1 MKDSNSSDLLE
12 SSFLSDS
19 SIEKKVTNK
28 INLKYQ
34 KKKSEL
40 KLNKQKKGSSLRK
53 YERNKINIYTR
64 YQTPFMKDT
73 FSSTLNNDSSNF
85 ESQIPCSNR
94 LKTSRINMN
103 KSVRYSLR
111 LQELNSFYEEEEK
124 KRKKIIENEYV
135 KVIDKM
141 INLID
146 NAQFEIFLLN
156 KCNKDNNHLFKEYIK
171 SIYEHILN
179 VKKENEENIQ
189 EENYKSDEEIF
200 KNDEKENIILKESN
214 ERKKAYNKVF
224 SLMFNSLNEL
234 IFINKVNEDEDDN
247 LSTEENVQN
256 FNVNFNV
263 NVNNIL
269 NKKDFQEIKKGF
281 SNKPNDIINNLKDE
295 EKNFQKMEEE
305 NKRIGQLNKYQF
317 KVNKQ
322 FNGKN
327 YIKTYILTP
336 EEVKKSDDNFSRARN
351 KMLSNKNKKNNIKKE
366 IRNENNKIIFP
377 NSLKKNKTPD
387 KSIKDINF
395 KNQEFI
401 TSLKNQ

>member
-1 MKDSNSSDLLE
+1 MKDSNSSDFLE

-19 SIEKKVTNK
+19 SIEKKVKNK

-34 KKKSEL
+34 KKKSES
-40 KLNKQKKGSSLRK
+40 KPNKQKKGSSIRK

-85 ESQIPCSNR
+85 ESQIPYSNR

-141 INLID
+141 IDLID
-146 NAQFEIFLLN
+146 NDQFEIFLLN

-234 IFINKVNEDEDDN
+234 IFINKVKEDEDDN

-269 NKKDFQEIKKGF
+269 NKKDFQETKKGF

-305 NKRIGQLNKYQF
+305 NKRIGQINKYQF

>member
-1 MKDSNSSDLLE
+1 MKDSNSSDFLE

-19 SIEKKVTNK
+19 SIEKKVKNK

-34 KKKSEL
+34 KKKSES
-40 KLNKQKKGSSLRK
+40 KPNKQKKGSSIRK

-85 ESQIPCSNR
+85 ESQIPYSNR

-111 LQELNSFYEEEEK
+111 LQELNSFYEEKEK

-141 INLID
+141 IDLID
-146 NAQFEIFLLN
+146 NDQFEIFLLN

-179 VKKENEENIQ
+179 VKKENEENSQ

-234 IFINKVNEDEDDN
+234 IFINKVKEDEDDN

-269 NKKDFQEIKKGF
+269 NKKDFQETKKGF
-281 SNKPNDIINNLKDE
+281 SNKPSDIINNLKDE

-305 NKRIGQLNKYQF
+305 NKRIGQINKYQF

-336 EEVKKSDDNFSRARN
+336 EEVKKSDDNFSMARN
-351 KMLSNKNKKNNIKKE
+351 KMLSYKNKKNDIKNE

>member
-1 MKDSNSSDLLE
+1 MKDSNSSDFLE

-19 SIEKKVTNK
+19 SIEKKVKNK

-34 KKKSEL
+34 KKKSES
-40 KLNKQKKGSSLRK
+40 KPNKQKKGSSIRK

-85 ESQIPCSNR
+85 ESQIPYSNR

-141 INLID
+141 IDLID
-146 NAQFEIFLLN
+146 NDQFEIFLLN

-234 IFINKVNEDEDDN
+234 IFINKVKEDEDDN

-269 NKKDFQEIKKGF
+269 NKKDFQETKKGF

-305 NKRIGQLNKYQF
+305 NKRIGQINKYQF

-351 KMLSNKNKKNNIKKE
+351 KMLSYKNKKNDIKNE